1 MDENVNQVPEF
12 EDDDW
17 GDIDLSDILDDTPP
31 TAEAESPAD
40 QPEPEAAE
48 TPDSQPDAQ
57 QNTQPEADQSFTLKH
72 LDETRTVNRDEV
84 IALAQKG
91 MDYDRIR
98 AKLDER
104 QTAADKEA
112 SEALTFLQDMAK
124 ESGMSVEEF
133 MDSAVAVRRSKA
145 DKSDYDAVL
154 AQVKMER
161 REKALNARE
170 EKLNQEKQ
178 QEDAKAQAAQ
188 RRQADVQNFLQRF
201 PGVRADT
208 IPKEVWAEVAK
219 GLTLTEAYAIHE
231 NTRLQN
237 ELEAE
242 RQNHKNAARSAGS
255 RATAGKQERDAFD
268 ALWYDDD

>member
-1 MDENVNQVPEF
+1 MDETLDVTQQF
-12 EDDDW
+12 QDDADDW
-17 GDIDLSDILDDTPP
+17 DIDLSDIPELNTEEDLPQDEQQTQ
-31 TAEAESPAD
+31 EKEE
-40 QPEPEAAE
+40 QPQEE
-48 TPDSQPDAQ
+48 Q
-57 QNTQPEADQSFTLKH
+57 EADKATEAQEDGFIIRVNH
-72 LDETRTVNRDEV
+72 QDEKISREEGY
-84 IALAQKG
+84 ALMQKG
-91 MDYDRIR
+91 RDYDRVR
-98 AKLDER
+98 ALLDKKESENA
-104 QTAADKEA
+104 QAA
-112 SEALTFLQDMAK
+112 EALDFLKNMATQ
-124 ESGMSVEEF
+124 SNMSVEEF
-133 MDSAVAVRRSKA
+133 MDSAVAVQRAKA

-188 RRQADVQNFLQRF
+188 KRQADVQNFLQRF

-242 RQNHKNAARSAGS
+242 RQNNKNAARSAGS